1 MSYLPEIDRFHI
13 IMVAC
18 SCVIVAL
25 AVVLHYE
32 VLSRLHRFLD
42 DTTMGERP
50 RILTLIFV
58 LLFTHI
64 AEIWLF
70 GLSAFFL
77 LQMPEQGG
85 INGLDT
91 ITLFDTIYLS
101 ATTYSTL
108 GYGDLTPTGHIR
120 FLYGTESLTGLVL
133 ITWSASLTFIELR
146 RQWQGR
152 RRHP

>member
-1 MSYLPEIDRFHI
+1 
-13 IMVAC
+13 
-18 SCVIVAL
+18 
-25 AVVLHYE
+25 
-32 VLSRLHRFLD
+32 
-42 DTTMGERP
+42 
-50 RILTLIFV
+50 
-58 LLFTHI
+58 
-64 AEIWLF
+64 
-70 GLSAFFL
+70 
-77 LQMPEQGG
+77 MPEQGG

-133 ITWSASLTFIELR
+133 ITWSASLTFIELQ

>member
-42 DTTMGERP
+42 DTTIGERP

-77 LQMPEQGG
+77 LQMP
-85 INGLDT
+85 
-91 ITLFDTIYLS
+91 
-101 ATTYSTL
+101 
-108 GYGDLTPTGHIR
+108 
-120 FLYGTESLTGLVL
+120 
-133 ITWSASLTFIELR
+133 
-146 RQWQGR
+146 
-152 RRHP
+152 